1 MKYCSRCGGPLNEG
15 EHFCPHCG
23 ARVFFEK
30 ENKNNNKNSYDLQAQ
45 LETTRNDQGKIKRK
59 MKNKIAL
66 CIAIILGALVIGVG
80 VVIGLSQIYSIR
92 NIPTIHSDTE
102 LTVYDFN
109 VDNVEHDTETGID
122 YINNMVI
129 VFFKGDAADTQ
140 KQSIIDS
147 IGGTVKGRLEAIN
160 QYQIEVPSRTLLEL
174 KTLCAQLEENESVEA
189 AMYDF
194 MTYDTESA
202 VIPDDPWKNMLD
214 EDQDWDENK
223 PSGNNWWTEAMQLPS
238 AWDYNS
244 QLSDIRVGIIDNGFD
259 FNHEDL
265 KGKILFPAGM
275 DEKNEKREHGTHVAG
290 IIGAVANN
298 NKGIT
303 GIVENGDLICYPI
316 KTRDSDDLPEAISQ
330 YRYNEELENEYRTI
344 WTNAETYVSKM
355 AGLVSTI
362 VNGAK
367 IINFSNGWG
376 VEVLDAYS
384 GGYKQDFLNIEAKWT
399 SHYIFKLM
407 GAGYDFL
414 VVQAA
419 GNDGVDA
426 VNVGT
431 FAAIDSSN
439 CIKGT
444 VTVETD
450 EGYVSKEITS
460 KDIVSRI
467 IVVGNAMK
475 LDDGTYMMA
484 ESSNGG
490 SRVDICAP
498 GTNIYSTIPSDIING
513 IPKYRELSGTSM
525 AAPMVTGV
533 AALVW
538 SADSSLT
545 GPEVKEIVCKDSN
558 TIYDVVDNPESET
571 TGSYRMVNAKLAVED
586 ALSINNNNAET
597 DSIIFSSEIGEVEGE
612 TYAVREVQSLQR
624 LPVNTYGKEISSF
637 CSYNGYV
644 YYIITDEGS
653 DGYSTW
659 LYRCTNNWENEELL
673 DHIEFD
679 PRHGNGERY
688 FVIDHNVLYYDT
700 FGEDYEITCI
710 DLSNMSKSEAECP
723 KYSFN
728 YNGATIERTYS
739 SGCNIYI
746 CNDVIYFTDEE
757 KNLYKVNGDKTLF
770 IAENA
775 YLDGGYANGYLYYTE
790 YDIHQPG
797 ESAYL
802 YRISDDGTNKNIVD
816 SVMPSGG
823 GGPFFCW

>member
-23 ARVFFEK
+23 AKVFFEK

-45 LETTRNDQGKIKRK
+45 LETTRNDQGKIK
-59 MKNKIAL
+59 NKIAL
-66 CIAIILGALVIGVG
+66 CIAIILGAFVIGVG
-80 VVIGLSQIYSIR
+80 VVIGLSQIYSIG

-129 VFFKGDAADTQ
+129 VFFNGDASDTQ
-140 KQSIIDS
+140 IQSIIDS
-147 IGGTVKGRLEAIN
+147 IGGTVKGRLEAID
-160 QYQIEVPSRTLLEL
+160 QYQIEVPSRTLPEL

-202 VIPDDPWKNMLD
+202 VIPDDPWKNIFD
-214 EDQDWDENK
+214 EDQDWDESK
-223 PSGNNWWTEAMQLPS
+223 PNGNNWWAEAIQLPS

-244 QLSDIRVGIIDNGFD
+244 QLSEIKIGVVDGGFD
-259 FNHEDL
+259 YNHEDL
-265 KGKILFPAGM
+265 SDKIILCNET
-275 DEKNEKREHGTHVAG
+275 EKDDHGTHVAG
-290 IIGAVANN
+290 IIGAIADNK
-298 NKGIT
+298 KGIT
-303 GIVENGDLICYPI
+303 GVVKNCSLLCYTAPM
-316 KTRDSDDLPEAISQ
+316 RSSDDELPERISFS
-330 YRYNEELENEYRTI
+330 EEEFDSAFEEDYKSVFANCGTH
-344 WTNAETYVSKM
+344 TSGM
-355 AGLVSTI
+355 AGLVTTV

-367 IINFSNGWG
+367 IINFSNSPSMKALESAFEGNK
-376 VEVLDAYS
+376 ENIQAYLDL
-384 GGYKQDFLNIEAKWT
+384 DAKWT
-399 SHYIFKLM
+399 SRYMFHLM
-407 GAGYDFL
+407 SAGYDFL
-414 VVQAA
+414 IVQAA
-419 GNDGVDA
+419 MNDGIDA
-426 VNVGT
+426 VNAGH
-431 FAAIDSSN
+431 FASIDNNN
-439 CIKGT
+439 CVTGT
-444 VTVETD
+444 VSIET
-450 EGYVSKEITS
+450 ENGYISREITS
-460 KDIVSRI
+460 DDIINRI
-467 IVVGNAMK
+467 IIVGNAMK
-475 LDDGTYMMA
+475 TNNGTYMMA
-484 ESSNGG
+484 KDSNGG

-538 SADSSLT
+538 SADPSLT
-545 GPEVKEIVCKDSN
+545 GPEVKEIACKDSN

-597 DSIIFSSEIGEVEGE
+597 NSIIFSSEIGEVEGE
-612 TYAVREVQSLQR
+612 TYAVRGVRSLQR

-659 LYRCTNNWENEELL
+659 LYRCTNNWEDEELL

-775 YLDGGYANGYLYYTE
+775 YLDGGYANGYLYYAE